1 MNVLAAGSAEVA
13 EAFVEIG
20 TIVLVLSVLARVATW
35 LRITAIP
42 LFLVGGLVVGEGQL
56 VPLDVSGEYIA
67 LTGEIGVLLLLLTLG
82 LEYTAEELQTGLR
95 TGAGT
100 GLIDALTN
108 FTPGFAI
115 GLVLGWELTA
125 ALLLGGVSW
134 VSSSGVAAK
143 VLADLD
149 RLGNRETPS
158 ILNLL
163 VIEDLAMAAYL
174 PIVAALVAGS
184 DATTTVKNVTIAL
197 AVVVLILALALRYGR
212 HLSSVL
218 AGATDESLLLSIFGV
233 TLLVGGLAQEMQ
245 VSAAIGAFLVGI
257 AVSGPVQQRA
267 SSLLGPLRDLFAAVF
282 FFHFAFAIDPADLVS
297 FLLPALALV
306 VLTVPGKLL
315 VGWLG
320 ARRIGVAVPGRIRA
334 GTALIARGEFSIVI
348 AALGATLADGSDLAA
363 LAAGYVLLTVVIGP
377 VAARVD
383 ARRLAARISP
393 RPRPAPT

>member
-1 MNVLAAGSAEVA
+1 MSILAAGGSEVA

-20 TIVLVLSVLARVATW
+20 TIVLVLSVLARLATW

-42 LFLVGGLVVGEGQL
+42 LFLVGGLVTGEGQL
-56 VPLDVSGEYIA
+56 APIEVSAEYIS

-82 LEYTAEELQTGLR
+82 LEYSAEELQTGLR
-95 TGAGT
+95 TGART
-100 GLIDALTN
+100 GLIDAAAN

-115 GLVLGWELTA
+115 GVALGWELTA

-143 VLADLD
+143 VLSDLS

-163 VIEDLAMAAYL
+163 VIEDLAMAVYL
-174 PIVAALVAGS
+174 PIVAALVAGT
-184 DATTTVKNVTIAL
+184 DATTTVKNVAIAL

-212 HLSSVL
+212 HLSSAL
-218 AGATDESLLLSIFGV
+218 AGATDESLLLGIFGV
-233 TLLVGGLAQEMQ
+233 TLLVGGLAQRMQ

-257 AVSGPVQQRA
+257 ALAGPVQQRA
-267 SSLLGPLRDLFAAVF
+267 SALLGPLRDLFAAVF
-282 FFHFAFAIDPADLVS
+282 FFYFAFAIDPADLAR
-297 FLLPALALV
+297 FLLPALVLAG
-306 VLTVPGKLL
+306 LTVPGKLL
-315 VGWLG
+315 VGWVG
-320 ARRIGVAVPGRIRA
+320 ARRLGVAAPGRIRA

-348 AALGATLADGSDLAA
+348 AALGATLADGADLAA

-383 ARRLAARISP
+383 ARRLAARISS